1 MSVNLQLA
9 LARLLLEA
17 GDEQNAREIITNLIE
32 DGLSKKNTQGQ
43 NVRFTTYGRNAWFT
57 TAIYK
62 IVDS

>member
-32 DGLSKKNTQGQ
+32 DGLSKKNKQGQ
-43 NVRFTTYGRNAWFT
+43 NVRFTTYGQNAWFT
-57 TAIYK
+57 AAIYK